1 MKGIV
6 FTGFLELVEDKFGL
20 EIVNQIIND
29 CELDTDGVY
38 TSVGTYSHKDMFKM
52 VGRLSEL
59 KNIPVPE
66 LLEIYGEYFFDVLS
80 KRYPQFMNQ
89 PNSFK
94 FLQSI
99 DSYIHPE
106 VLKLYPT
113 AELPSFEAKII
124 GKNEMTL
131 LYKSSQK
138 MSDFAIG
145 LIKGATNY
153 FNEKVNINK
162 ISENADGEIVLINIK
177 KIG

>member
-6 FTGFLELVEDKFGL
+6 FTEFLELVEDKFGL
-20 EIVNQIIND
+20 EIVNQIIKD

-38 TSVGTYSHKDMFKM
+38 TSVGTYSHKELFKM

-59 KNIPVPE
+59 KNIPVPGI
-66 LLEIYGEYFFDVLS
+66 LEIYGEYFFDVLS
-80 KRYPQFMNQ
+80 KGYPQFMNQ

-106 VLKLYPT
+106 VLKLYPE
-113 AELPSFEAKII
+113 AELPSFEAKIN

-131 LYKSSQK
+131 LYKSSRK
-138 MSDFAIG
+138 MSDFAVG
-145 LIKGATNY
+145 LIKGATHY
-153 FNEKVNINK
+153 FNEKVNIEK
-162 ISENADGEIVLINIK
+162 VSENTDGEIVLINIR